1 VTGFIDAALH
11 RSRTV
16 LLTLFFLLL
25 AGAVAYVQ
33 IPKEANPDIDIPLIY
48 VSMSLDGVSPEDAER
63 LMVRPMEEEL
73 RGIEGIKEMTS
84 VAYEGGAN
92 VTLEFDAGFDADQA
106 ELDVR
111 EAVDRVRPD
120 LPEAMDEP
128 TVNEINLSLFPVIV
142 VTLSGDVPER
152 MLVRFARDLRDQ
164 LESLTSVLQVDIGG
178 NREEIV
184 EVIVDPLLVESYGL
198 NAVELLGRFE
208 RSNRL
213 IAAGTLDTGEGRF
226 AVKVPG
232 LIESLDDILHMPIA
246 VDGDAVVEFQD
257 IGTVRRTFADPLGF
271 ARVDGEPAVALS
283 VSKRTGE
290 NVIETVEAVRSV
302 VAAESANW
310 PEGIRVAFSQ
320 DQSRTI
326 RIMLEDLQNNVV
338 SAILLVMIVIVGV
351 LGLRSAGLVGVAIPG
366 SFLTGILVLALM
378 GLTVNIVVLFALIL
392 AVGMLVDG
400 AIVVTE
406 YADRKMGEG
415 LHRRDS
421 YALAAKRMAWPIIAS
436 TATTLAAFFPLLF
449 WPGIMGEFMRFLPIT
464 LMATLT
470 ASLAMALVF
479 VPALGAIFGRYGG
492 TADPAHMK
500 ALAAGEAGD
509 PRELAGFTG
518 SYVRVLARALRHPGK
533 ILAAV
538 GLLLVGVWVVF
549 SIHGK
554 GVELF
559 PEVEPDYAA
568 VLVHARGNLAV
579 AERDA
584 LMREVE
590 AIVLQYG
597 DEFKSVYTRTGGG
610 GGSGEE
616 GFGQDVAE
624 DVIGTLTIEF
634 EDWDRRRPADDIL
647 ADIRAATQ
655 ALAGI
660 RVETRK
666 EEGGPPVGK
675 PVQVR
680 LSARNPALLPEAV
693 AELRAFM
700 ETIPGLVDIED
711 SRPIPGI
718 EWVID
723 VDRAQA
729 ARYGVDVA
737 AVGDTIKL
745 LTNGLIISTYRP
757 NDTTDE
763 VDIIVRYPEEWR
775 NIQQL
780 DAVRVV
786 TPQGAVPVSNFV
798 ELRPQPRVGQLER
811 IDARRTMAVE
821 SDVLPGVLPDDM
833 VRDIQAW
840 LDEGHLDPR
849 IAVSF
854 SGEDEE
860 QRAAEEFLS
869 QAFVVALFI
878 MAVILVTQ
886 FNSFYSAFLILSAVI
901 LSTIGVLIGLLVTQ
915 QPFGIVMTGVGV
927 IALAGIVVNNN
938 IVLID
943 TYDRLKASA
952 ADPVD
957 AILRTGAQRLR
968 PVLMTSVTTILG
980 LMPMVLKVNIDFIG
994 REVAVG
1000 APSTQWWASL
1010 ATAVVFGLTF
1020 ATVLTLVITPCALMV
1035 RVNARAWLARR
1046 RDRRDRRAARRSARA
1061 DAAAGEPPAPEQP
1074 AHGAAE

>member
-1 VTGFIDAALH
+1 MTGFIDAALH

>member
-1 VTGFIDAALH
+1 MNALIDAALG

-33 IPKEANPDIDIPLIY
+33 VPKEANPDIDIPLIY
-48 VSMSLDGVSPEDAER
+48 VSMALDGVSPEDAER

-84 VAYEGGAN
+84 IAYEGGGN
-92 VTLEFDAGFDADQA
+92 VTLEFEAGFDADQA

-111 EAVDRVRPD
+111 EAVDRVRPE
-120 LPEAMDEP
+120 LPADMDEP
-128 TVNEINLSLFPVIV
+128 TVNEINLSLFPIIV

-152 MLVRFARDLRDQ
+152 MLVRLARDLRDE
-164 LESLTSVLQVDIGG
+164 LESLPSVLQVDIGG

-184 EVIVDPLLVESYGL
+184 EIIVDPLLIESYGL
-198 NAVELLGRFE
+198 NAVDLLGRFE

-232 LIESLDDILHMPIA
+232 LIENLDDILHMPVA

-257 IGTVRRTFADPLGF
+257 IGTIRRTFADPLGF
-271 ARVDGEPAVALS
+271 ARVDGAPAVVLS

-290 NVIETVEAVRSV
+290 NVIETVQAVRAA

-310 PEGIRVAFSQ
+310 PEAVHVAFSQ
-320 DQSRTI
+320 DQSRSI
-326 RIMLEDLQNNVV
+326 RMMLEDLQNNVV

-351 LGLRSAGLVGVAIPG
+351 LGLRSAGLVGIAIPG

-415 LHRRDS
+415 LHRRDA
-421 YALAAKRMAWPIIAS
+421 YALAARRMAWPIIAS

-449 WPGIMGEFMRFLPIT
+449 WPGIMGEFMKFLPIT

-479 VPALGAIFGRYGG
+479 VPTLGAIFGRFGG
-492 TADPAHMK
+492 TADPAQMR
-500 ALAAGEAGD
+500 ALAVGEAVGEAGD
-509 PRELAGFTG
+509 LRQLTGFIG
-518 SYVRVLARALRHPGK
+518 GYVRLLARALRHPGK

-549 SIHGK
+549 SIFGK

-568 VLVHARGNLAV
+568 VLVHARGNMAV

-590 AIVLQYG
+590 AIVLQYS

-610 GGSGEE
+610 SGSGEE

-624 DVIGTLTIEF
+624 DVIGSITIEF
-634 EDWDRRRPADDIL
+634 EDWDRRRPADEIL
-647 ADIRAATQ
+647 ADIRAATR

-660 RVETRK
+660 HVETRK

-718 EWVID
+718 EWEID

-745 LTNGLIISTYRP
+745 LTNGLIISTFRP

-763 VDIIVRYPEEWR
+763 VDIMVRYPEAWR

-811 IDARRTMAVE
+811 IDARRTLAVE
-821 SDVLPGVLPDDM
+821 SDVLPGVLPDDV
-833 VRDIQAW
+833 VRQIQIW
-840 LDEGHLDPR
+840 LEEGHLDPNIR
-849 IAVSF
+849 VSF

-1035 RVNARAWLARR
+1035 RVNAQAWQARR
-1046 RDRRDRRAARRSARA
+1046 RARRAAR
-1061 DAAAGEPPAPEQP
+1061 
-1074 AHGAAE
+1074 HGAGRSCRRGAANA

>member
-1 VTGFIDAALH
+1 MTGFIDAALH

-142 VTLSGDVPER
+142 VTLSGDVSER